1 MLATAQN
8 SDRNAKRLYYYIA
21 SQICEV
27 WGMGATQLQDTTL
40 ATVPLNVVTHHFPQT
55 VVS

>member
-1 MLATAQN
+1 MLATAQK

>member
-8 SDRNAKRLYYYIA
+8 SDRNAKRLYYYTA
-21 SQICEV
+21 SQICGV
-27 WGMGATQLQDTTL
+27 WGPTNFKTTL
-40 ATVPLNVVTHHFPQT
+40 ATVPLNVVTHRFPQT